1 MSKERSRVK
10 LFTRI
15 DRILGSSYN
24 LSSVIRRIYQEIS
37 KVMDCSNFYI
47 ALYNR
52 RDNMIGFE
60 IYTIDGE
67 ELNVTPRVLSKG
79 MTEHVIKTRK
89 PVRVNRN
96 LRQYCKKIGIK
107 PIGKDAKSW
116 LGVPMIYKG
125 NVEGVMTIQDYN
137 NSDAYTDEDEY
148 LLSRIAMRAA
158 VVVAN
163 TRLIEEEVKR
173 AKELEVMNKI
183 AHRLTKSLN
192 VAEIC
197 ESVTKSI
204 LQYFD
209 NFNISIFLLE
219 NNAVVLRRLS
229 KGFQDEVPRNLKLEK
244 GVGIVGAVAKTGK
257 KIVANDVTNEKLYRA
272 YGQTCTKSEIAL
284 PLKIGKR
291 TIGVLNI
298 ECNEMNV
305 FTSNTIRILELI
317 ADRLSVALHN
327 ARLYEQAQNSA
338 KEFAVSFTIAKSLI
352 STLELDDVLDTILK
366 VIRDTFGYA
375 NIAILLVDGDELYVK
390 AAYGY
395 AIKIMKNVRL
405 KIGEQGICGKVA
417 ATGKMFYAPDVS
429 KVPFYYQGKKS
440 IKSEAAIPLKIKG
453 ELIGVLDIETDK
465 PGAFTDKDLRMF
477 SVFASQ
483 AAIAIENARLY
494 DETKELSLTDTLT
507 KIANRRHFNLVFDNE
522 MKKARGY
529 SRQLSLAMID
539 LDDFKLFND
548 DLGHVAGDKLLSH
561 IADLLKDNLRDTDF
575 VARYGGEEF
584 VIVFPETS
592 HPLALKVSERLRNAV
607 EVKQLN
613 VKGKGRKKMTISIGV
628 ATYPSNADNKV
639 ELVQIADRALYRAKK
654 LGKNRIESA

>member
-1 MSKERSRVK
+1 
-10 LFTRI
+10 
-15 DRILGSSYN
+15 
-24 LSSVIRRIYQEIS
+24 
-37 KVMDCSNFYI
+37 MDCSNFYI

-52 RDNMIGFE
+52 RDNVISFE

-67 ELNVTPRVLSKG
+67 ELNVAPRVLSEG
-79 MTEHVIKTRK
+79 MTEHVIKTKK
-89 PVRVNRN
+89 PVRINRN

-107 PIGKDAKSW
+107 PVGKDAKSW
-116 LGVPMIYKG
+116 LGVPMIHKG
-125 NVEGVMTIQDYN
+125 NVEGVMTIQDYK

-148 LLSRIAMRAA
+148 LLSRIATRAA

-173 AKELEVMNKI
+173 ARELEVMNKI

-192 VAEIC
+192 VDEIC

-204 LQYFD
+204 LQYFE

-219 NNAVVLRRLS
+219 NDAVVLRKLS
-229 KGFQDEVPRNLKLEK
+229 KGFRDEVPRKLTLEI
-244 GVGIVGAVAKTGK
+244 GVGIVGTVAKTGK
-257 KIVANDVTNEKLYRA
+257 KIVANDVSKEKIYRA

-298 ECNEMNV
+298 ECNELNV
-305 FTSNTIRILELI
+305 FTSNTTRMLELMS
-317 ADRLSVALHN
+317 DCLSVALHN
-327 ARLYEQAQNSA
+327 ARLYEQAKNSA
-338 KEFAVSFTIAKSLI
+338 KELTVNLTIAKSLI

-390 AAYGY
+390 AAHGY
-395 AIKIMKNVRL
+395 AMKIMKKVRL
-405 KIGEQGICGKVA
+405 KIGEQGVCGKVA
-417 ATGKMFYAPDVS
+417 ASGKIFYAPDVT
-429 KVPFYYQGKKS
+429 KVPFYYEGKKT
-440 IKSEAAIPLKIKG
+440 IKSEAAIPLEIKG
-453 ELIGVLDIETDK
+453 EIIGVLDIESEKLD
-465 PGAFTDKDLRMF
+465 AFTEKDLRMF

-494 DETKELSLTDTLT
+494 NETKELSLTDALT
-507 KIANRRHFNLVFDNE
+507 ETANRRHFDLVLNSE
-522 MKKARGY
+522 IKKARGY

-539 LDDFKLFND
+539 LDDFKDFND
-548 DLGHVAGDKLLSH
+548 HFGHVAGDKMLSH
-561 IADLLKDNLRDTDF
+561 IAEMLKDNLRDTDF

-584 VIVFPETS
+584 VIIFPETS

-607 EVKQLN
+607 EKRQLS
-613 VKGKGRKKMTISIGV
+613 VKGQGRRKMTISIGV
-628 ATYPSNADNKV
+628 ATYPSHAEN
-639 ELVQIADRALYRAKK
+639 QIALIQTADRALYRAKK
-654 LGKNRIESA
+654 LGKNRVESA